1 MVFEAAPLSPD
12 GINAPPPHPLASADH
27 LPTSAV
33 SSSGCHLLPLL
44 RISTTWTRISG
55 VRILRL
61 LCPFRLGTWLI
72 SVSSA
77 WIIRRITFSRSI
89 ILWCHRNIWRLDHA
103 PPQEVCKG
111 ICSAS
116 IQFSTLFL
124 TIFASML
131 DFIFLVF
138 TIIHKQSVNVCGF
151 GFCVASVSLSPSYDS
166 WLRVTLF
173 LWKRCY
179 MKPKFDGWE
188 L

>member
-77 WIIRRITFSRSI
+77 WIIRRITFSRSV
-89 ILWCHRNIWRLDHA
+89 ILWCHRNIWRLDHV
-103 PPQEVCKG
+103 PPQEVCKYEV
-111 ICSAS
+111 S
-116 IQFSTLFL
+116 ISFVTGKVFVPHQPNSLPSSSPFLLLFL
-124 TIFASML
+124 PLSFSSLHYSM
-131 DFIFLVF
+131 
-138 TIIHKQSVNVCGF
+138 N
-151 GFCVASVSLSPSYDS
+151 SPSTCVVFGS
-166 WLRVTLF
+166 ALLQF
-173 LWKRCY
+173 H
-179 MKPKFDGWE
+179 
-188 L
+188 